1 VSAAPTRVT
10 LGEPR
15 PAWSGTEHQGELTE
29 TIEDEEAGAGGTAS
43 AYSTGGGG
51 VVLEHAY
58 GGALL
63 AELLLGGP
71 VAGLGDDVTPSRI
84 GFQQSAY
91 SQVDDLM
98 VAGDGP
104 GGQRTLFIGVRRHP
118 KVGVSQEPFVKLMV
132 DYVKVISEH
141 GAELEAGSW
150 RLGLAVE
157 VPHTP
162 ADEIAKLAYFA
173 RRQPDSALFRAA
185 VNAPRATTSKVRARL
200 GNIDDIVGAATK
212 KAGIALAD
220 EAARDDLSWRLLKY
234 LRVLDLRLEGDDAAG
249 RTSLV
254 ARMVPLA
261 GNPAAA
267 DDLRRRLN
275 ELAAGYAIG
284 SSVVTEEILRRDLS
298 GRARVAASPALRAS
312 WQVLESLEESLRAR
326 TRRSLVARQP
336 GGQGDYREL
345 AVDRRDVRAALVEAM
360 SAAGR
365 DAGQLV
371 VHGEPGAGK
380 SAVVLGAVDEIR
392 SAGGT
397 VVTLSLR
404 DLASAATGAAAGQLL
419 HAPPSAVFAATVVA
433 PVRLV
438 VLDGA
443 EVVQETGPGLLR
455 DLARAASEAGLGLVA
470 VTRDDARETV
480 VDTLTGTAT
489 RRPGTDSEPA
499 APGGIG
505 VPSLTDEELRD
516 VRQAFGELNRLA
528 ADDRSSWL
536 LRRLGIIDVLLRGNA
551 VASLPDGS
559 LSEAGVFGAVWHA
572 WVRNHD
578 QPSPSGATPDGRED
592 VMTGLARLRLA
603 GSGPGP
609 LMTADSRALPSL
621 RSDGLLL
628 PAGPHFA
635 FRAGD
640 EFSNDTVRDFA
651 LARLFARHG
660 FDALREA
667 GAPRWALR
675 AARVACQ
682 ARLVSLL
689 AHDSAVAAQIRNLQ
703 LEFDALA
710 AASGDRWAD
719 LPWEAALTAG
729 TAEAIIQACTR
740 DLLQP
745 GGALLGRVLRLVTQR
760 FGEQAVIDPAIG
772 APVVAF
778 LIQHA
783 AEVREASYEVARQAD
798 RLVAAWLRAV
808 GRVEV
813 VEGGPAKITRWQP
826 LRAQVR
832 DYLLHSDPIDLDT
845 KLECLALLGA
855 DMDDSVRGFLRSL
868 AAGRPG
874 GLAPCVERFDATMSL
889 AATDLDLL
897 FELTEAYYIENPATT
912 AYRGGFNMGIRGH
925 RYGPGIGVP
934 FADWR
939 FGPFW
944 RLIPAAPAR
953 ALALINRM
961 LDHAANWRVG
971 ASAGPRTAAAVPGVH
986 LSIPA
991 VGDRYFVGDEH
1002 VWAWYRGTAVGPYPC
1017 VSALLAVEQAVDQW
1031 LRQGT
1036 PLSTLVAALLRDA
1049 HNLAMPGLV
1058 VGILT
1063 RHAEQVTDEGDPFLA
1078 SLAVWHLESSR
1089 AVMESGIHV
1098 QGREDPAAGSSRR
1111 SWTMADLAAMLTVT
1125 VASSRDQNRMDA
1137 LHAAGRNLVAG
1148 AATSVQLTTGPGYGQ
1163 AAPAPDVAPPPG
1175 SAVGPHELAVARRW
1189 ASMLDAGNYIA
1200 RPVGDGNIAWEWR
1213 PPADLDAPLAESRR
1227 DLDRSAEAYRL
1238 INAYCL
1244 RPIPPYMT
1252 VPPSLPASAA
1262 IAADAQ
1268 AACKL
1273 TGGAPA
1279 VSPEAAQAAAAVA
1292 AAVLRVAVQRPGAM
1306 SREDTEWAATTVIE
1320 ALLYPVS
1327 VPGSFEGTV
1336 APFSPDR
1343 SAASAAACLLMP
1355 AFTDPGDDSALLG
1368 EDNLAELPQLLAAV
1382 TRSPFTEVRMILAR
1396 SLGPVWAAPCGPGP
1410 QGSTRC
1416 RHVIAWT
1423 AVEAGARD
1431 VALGR
1436 LELPPGRRSRRRL
1449 DDLLASAL
1457 AACPAGD
1464 LLLDSLAP
1472 PLIIACGAARSSCC
1486 MAATAHGLRD
1496 SLLDAYVRAAVHWG
1510 DEGYDQHHDDQYAV
1524 AEAMLEAG
1532 AVEPRLLTTFAAGL
1546 ARQPRAL
1553 SETLRAM
1560 TVAATYSS
1568 CARAALKAAWPAV
1581 MTVILDAADVAA
1593 QVFDDRSWG
1602 DQALTELVPR
1612 PTPATSDSDPMAA
1625 ISAARNGWP
1634 TPQEL
1639 ATQIERWLPRAA
1651 GHWNAADSLIGLL
1664 RTTPPAD
1671 QARTGLPWVHTIIAG
1686 TRRSPGM
1693 GTFLSVEWLG
1703 SLRDASVLD
1712 AATWPLYGTLV
1723 DALAAENYP
1732 GAVELQRRDE

>member
-1 VSAAPTRVT
+1 
-10 LGEPR
+10 
-15 PAWSGTEHQGELTE
+15 
-29 TIEDEEAGAGGTAS
+29 
-43 AYSTGGGG
+43 

-104 GGQRTLFIGVRRHP
+104 GGQRMLFIGVRRHP
-118 KVGVSQEPFVKLMV
+118 KVGVSQKPFVKLMV
-132 DYVKVISEH
+132 DYLQVISEH
-141 GAELEAGSW
+141 GAELDAGSW

-157 VPHTP
+157 APHTP

-173 RRQPDSALFRAA
+173 RRQPDSGLFRAA
-185 VNAPRATTSKVRARL
+185 VNAPRATTSKVRTRL
-200 GNIDDIVGAATK
+200 GNIDEIVSAAAK

-254 ARMVPLA
+254 ARLVPLA
-261 GNPAAA
+261 GNAAAA

-275 ELAAGYAIG
+275 ELSAGYAIG
-284 SSVVTEEILRRDLS
+284 SAVVTGEILRRDLS

-312 WQVLESLEESLRAR
+312 WQVLESLEESLQAR
-326 TRRSLVARQP
+326 TRRSLAARQP
-336 GGQGDYREL
+336 GGQGEGREL
-345 AVDRRDVRAALVEAM
+345 AVDRRDVRAGLVEAM
-360 SAAGR
+360 SAAGQ

-371 VHGEPGAGK
+371 VHGEPGTGK
-380 SAVVLGAVDEIR
+380 SAIVLAAVDEIR

-397 VVTLSLR
+397 VVALSLR
-404 DLASAATGAAAGQLL
+404 DLAPAATGAAAGQFL
-419 HAPPSAVFAATVVA
+419 HAAPRAVFAATAVA

-443 EVVQETGPGLLR
+443 EVAQEAGPGLLR
-455 DLARAASEAGLGLVA
+455 DLARAASQAGLGLVA

-480 VDTLTGTAT
+480 VDALTGTAT
-489 RRPGTDSEPA
+489 RRPGGYSEPPVA
-499 APGGIG
+499 GGME
-505 VPSLTDEELRD
+505 VPSLTDEELCG
-516 VRQAFGELNRLA
+516 VRQAFAELNRLA
-528 ADDRSSWL
+528 ADDRSAWL

-559 LSEAGVFGAVWHA
+559 LSEVGVFGAVWHA
-572 WVRNHD
+572 WVRNGD
-578 QPSPSGATPDGRED
+578 QPSPGGATPDGRED
-592 VMTGLARLRLA
+592 AMTGLARLRLA
-603 GSGPGP
+603 GGGTGPAP
-609 LMTADSRALPSL
+609 LMTADPRALPSL

-651 LARLFARHG
+651 LARLFTRHG

-675 AARVACQ
+675 AARLACQ
-682 ARLVSLL
+682 ARLVSPLVD
-689 AHDSAVAAQIRNLQ
+689 DSAVAAQIRNLQ

-760 FGEQAVIDPAIG
+760 FGDQVVIDPVIG
-772 APVVAF
+772 ARVVAF

-783 AEVREASYEVARQAD
+783 AEVREASYEVAGQAD
-798 RLVAAWLRAV
+798 KLVAAWLRGVSRA
-808 GRVEV
+808 EIA
-813 VEGGPAKITRWQP
+813 EGGPARITRWQP

-832 DYLLHSDPIDLDT
+832 DHLLRSDLVGSDA

-855 DMDDSVRGFLRSL
+855 DMDDSVREFLRSQ

-889 AATDLDLL
+889 AATDPDLL

-912 AYRGGFNMGIRGH
+912 AYSGGFNMGIRRH

-944 RLIPAAPAR
+944 RLIPAAPVR

-961 LDHAANWRVG
+961 LDHAANSRVG
-971 ASAGPRTAAAVPGVH
+971 AAGGMRAAAGIPGVQ
-986 LSIPA
+986 LSTHGA
-991 VGDRYFVGDEH
+991 GGRYFVGDEH

-1017 VSALLAVEQAVDQW
+1017 VSALLAVEQAADQW

-1036 PLSTLVAALLRDA
+1036 PLSTLIAALLRDA

-1063 RHAEQVTDEGDPFLA
+1063 RHAEQVTDEADPFLA
-1078 SLAVWHLESSR
+1078 SPAVWQLEFSR

-1098 QGREDPAAGSSRR
+1098 QGREDPAADSSRR
-1111 SWTMADLAAMLTVT
+1111 GWTMTDLAAMLTVIA
-1125 VASSRDQNRMDA
+1125 ASSRDRNRMDA
-1137 LHAAGRNLVAG
+1137 LRATGRNLVAA
-1148 AATSVQLTTGPGYGQ
+1148 AATSIQLAAGPGYGQ
-1163 AAPAPDVAPPPG
+1163 AARATDVAPSPG
-1175 SAVGPHELAVARRW
+1175 SANDRHELAVARRW
-1189 ASMLDAGNYIA
+1189 ASMLDTGNYIS
-1200 RPVGDGNIAWEWR
+1200 RPGGDGNITWEWQ
-1213 PPADLDAPLAESRR
+1213 PPADLDAPLAGARD
-1227 DLDRSAEAYRL
+1227 DLDRSAETYRL

-1244 RPIPPYMT
+1244 RPVPPYMT
-1252 VPPSLPASAA
+1252 VPPSLPPAGA
-1262 IAADAQ
+1262 IAADVQ
-1268 AACKL
+1268 AAREL
-1273 TGGAPA
+1273 TGGASA
-1279 VSPEAAQAAAAVA
+1279 ASPEAAQAAAAVA
-1292 AAVLRVAVQRPGAM
+1292 AAVLRAAVQRPGTM
-1306 SREDTEWAATTVIE
+1306 SREDTEWAAVTVIE

-1327 VPGSFEGTV
+1327 GPGSFEGTM
-1336 APFSPDR
+1336 APFSADR

-1355 AFTDPGDDSALLG
+1355 ALTQPGDDTALL
-1368 EDNLAELPQLLAAV
+1368 DDDDLAELPQLLATV
-1382 TRSPFTEVRMILAR
+1382 TQSPFTEVRMILAR
-1396 SLGPVWAAPCGPGP
+1396 NLGPVWTAPCGPGP
-1410 QGSTRC
+1410 QSRTRC
-1416 RHVIAWT
+1416 RHAIAWT

-1431 VALGR
+1431 VALGP
-1436 LELPPGRRSRRRL
+1436 LEFPPGRRSRRRL
-1449 DDLLASAL
+1449 DDPLGSAL
-1457 AACPAGD
+1457 ACCPAGD

-1472 PLIIACGAARSSCC
+1472 PLIAACGAAQSSCC
-1486 MAATAHGLRD
+1486 MAVTARGVRD
-1496 SLLDAYVRAAVHWG
+1496 SLLDAYIRVAAHWG
-1510 DEGYDQHHDDQYAV
+1510 DEGYDQHLDDRYAV
-1524 AEAMLEAG
+1524 AEAILEAG
-1532 AVEPRLLTTFAAGL
+1532 AAEPRLLTTFVAGL
-1546 ARQPRAL
+1546 VSQPRAL

-1560 TVAATYSS
+1560 MVAATYSS
-1568 CARAALKAAWPAV
+1568 GARAALKAAWQAV
-1581 MTVILDAADVAA
+1581 MTVILDAADAGA
-1593 QVFDDRSWG
+1593 QVFEDRSWG
-1602 DQALTELVPR
+1602 DQALAELVPR
-1612 PTPATSDSDPMAA
+1612 PASATSDGDPMAA

-1639 ATQIERWLPRAA
+1639 ATQIERWLPHAA
-1651 GHWNAADSLIGLL
+1651 GHWHAADNLIGLL

-1671 QARTGLPWVHTIIAG
+1671 QARIGLPWVHKIVASP
-1686 TRRSPGM
+1686 RRSLGM
-1693 GTFLSVEWLG
+1693 GTWLSVEWLG
-1703 SLRDASVLD
+1703 SLRDAQVLD

-1723 DALAAENYP
+1723 DALAAENYA